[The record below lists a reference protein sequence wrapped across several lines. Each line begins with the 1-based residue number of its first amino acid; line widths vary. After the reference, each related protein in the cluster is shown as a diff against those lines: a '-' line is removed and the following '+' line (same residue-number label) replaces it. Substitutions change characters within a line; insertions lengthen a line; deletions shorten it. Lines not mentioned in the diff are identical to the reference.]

1 MSRVSWLGSPNL
13 LLLTFGLI
21 FAGCASKDDV
31 SPVEAEKQAFDDLRS
46 EIRDVIDDQ
55 AREDEAIV
63 LLDSLATEL
72 EALRSRVAERK
83 QRIRKLNANYD
94 TPRAEFDAYLLQAN
108 QEIQENRRRIG
119 GSRRAFIAIVT
130 PDELSAIRKV
140 RSKAMIAAIKSIQAI

>member
-1 MSRVSWLGSPNL
+1 MPGLSCSRKPTLP
-13 LLLTFGLI
+13 LLTLVLI

-31 SPVEAEKQAFDDLRS
+31 SPVKAEKQAFDDLRS
-46 EIRDVIDDQ
+46 EIRDVIYDQ

-119 GSRRAFIAIVT
+119 GSRRAFIAVVT
-130 PDELSAIRKV
+130 PDELSAIGKV
-140 RSKAMIAAIKSIQAI
+140 RSRAMIAAIKSIQAI